1 MGIEYANLFI
11 AAKNKQALACL
22 LFRQRLLWTSGAEIV
37 KISAFKQFDQQRGLF
52 SAGVLNPSFF
62 MGPQQG
68 TNPTC
73 DPFEDPGAPAVLPGV
88 PLVVML
94 AIAGAPAVLAPA
106 PLAVMLAD
114 AVAPA
119 VLALDPDARGSFV
132 GNRNGHGNGA
142 GQYMWAASVVS
153 GQARIDLA
161 KSKPWTVIR

>member
-114 AVAPA
+114 AGAPA
-119 VLALDPDARGSFV
+119 VLALAPLAVMLAD
-132 GNRNGHGNGA
+132 GA
-142 GQYMWAASVVS
+142 AADQCSTS
-153 GQARIDLA
+153 LRQ
-161 KSKPWTVIR
+161 STN